1 MRRQLH
7 LSSMRGLGIK
17 CAAVLMLATS
27 VVCGYN
33 AKAQSTTISTLGF
46 EDGTTSGFIDQDAS
60 ETDSVS
66 ITNVRTG
73 TYANKM
79 YVKTASS
86 VKFFP
91 TNDAVFQVSSG
102 GAYAHVIY
110 WAKLSG
116 TPNSVAGYTNYV
128 DPNTVA
134 SYASWRT
141 NTTGPTVASG
151 SGSSLSSST
160 TGSASP
166 TTLSNSAWSQIHLG
180 ATAVATGY
188 MWPCVNRGTLI
199 ADSMFVDDFVLYTSN
214 SATDDIIAPGVATLF
229 TATSACTS
237 VNLAWTPGIDD
248 ITNAGYTGVQNTFIL
263 RTSVLTANTPSLH
276 NQAQYSTT
284 GGSAG
289 PDSVNDGTGK
299 WTIISTTT
307 GATAGTYTDNPGN
320 GSYKYAVI
328 MQDYAYN
335 YSTAAISSTVTLA
348 PAPTVSVST
357 ASQNICNNA
366 PTTAINFTP
375 SAGAT
380 YIWTSDNTSTGL
392 AATGITNIPSFTATN
407 STNAPITATVTVTPY
422 LGVCPGAPQTAVIVA
437 NPTPTVTATPSSQT
451 ICNGNI
457 NTVVGFSGNVGTAT
471 YNWTNNAP
479 TIGISGSGSGNI
491 GPFTAV
497 NAGTTQVAATITVT
511 PVINGCTG
519 TAQPATIFINPSPV
533 VTSTPSSQ
541 QVCNGATST
550 AIVFGTSVA
559 ATTSYSWVNNTPA
572 IGLAASNTGNV
583 PVFTAVNTGTAP
595 ITAVITVTPTA
606 TGCAGAAK
614 TDTIIVNPTPT
625 VLVNTSSQTVCN
637 GAPTG
642 AINFSSPVTGA
653 SYAWTNNTT
662 SINLAAT
669 GTTNIGSFN
678 AVNTGTT
685 AVTATITV
693 TPTANGCAG
702 PTQAPTITVNPTPV
716 VTSTPASQPV
726 CNGTNSGV
734 IVFSSSVANTSY
746 TWTNDN
752 TSTGLMAGN
761 TTSSIAPFAAINIGN
776 SSVVSNVTVI
786 PVANGCTGVAQT
798 ATITVNPTPVTTIS
812 APGQS
817 VCNNTQVTALNFS
830 SNVTGATTT
839 YAWTNSVPTIGTL
852 GSGTGNINAFTGL
865 NVTNTAVV
873 ANISVTPTA
882 NTCVGAPT
890 TTTITIKPTPVATAT
905 PASQPVCNGSATGVV
920 TFTSTVTGS
929 TYAWSSTNTSTG
941 ITSPGTT
948 NTVPVFTGVNT
959 TSAPVTSTIT
969 VIPTANGC
977 AGASQT
983 ATITINPIP
992 TVTASPSSQIKCNNG
1007 ATSVINFTS
1016 NVSGATYAWTNNTT
1030 GTGLATSGAGSS
1042 IGSVTA
1048 LNAGTA
1054 PVTAIITVVP
1064 TANGCTGAAQPDT
1077 VVINP
1082 TPTVIASA
1090 PQTVCNGAPTS
1101 LVTFSGSPVAN
1112 TSYNWTNNNTTIGLA
1127 AGNSGNIGIFNAINT
1142 TATVAAIATITVTP
1156 VANSCPGTPQTTSI
1170 TVNPTPNVG
1179 ISQPSQPVCATANTA
1194 QLFFGGTATSTI
1206 FNWTNNNAIIGLGAT
1221 GTGTNIPSFT
1231 AINNGTTPILDTI
1244 TVTPVAFGC
1253 VGAKAITTITAN
1265 PIPTVAATPLNQS
1278 VCNNAPTAITFT
1290 SPVAGATYN
1299 WTNSNTAVG
1308 LGATGANNVGFTARN
1323 TGIVPI
1329 AASISVI
1336 PVANGCAGAP
1346 QVATIIVNPTP
1357 TVVATP
1363 ATQSWCTGGLT
1374 TPVTFSGTVSGTSYS
1389 WANNN
1394 TSTGLGLNGSVII
1407 PSFTTT
1413 NTTQFQN
1420 VATVT
1425 VTPIANGCAGPLQAV
1440 TITVNPY
1447 PIAVTSASANTTS
1460 CSNDSV
1466 TLNSNTGS
1474 TFSYQWLYNN
1484 AVIPNAINA
1493 VYYAHNTG
1501 TYSVKINSR
1510 GCVSTS
1516 NGVPVIIKAIP
1527 PAPIYNIGGRLALCP
1542 GDSVILGTITAYNPS
1557 YTYQW
1562 QSNGSDIPG
1571 ATNVSYTTLGAGNY
1585 DVRVISGACTNTS
1598 AVLTVTANPAPPIS
1612 GVISAAN
1619 GAVCP
1624 GGSDLLHFDTS
1635 SYAYQWYR
1643 NNVIIH
1649 GATTSNYNAISAG
1662 SYMVGLTTSLGCTA
1676 FTGVETITTGTVP
1689 VPVIIQSD
1697 NQLCTQ
1703 LPGTYQWYLNG
1714 TAITGQT
1721 GSCFTPGPQAGCYT
1735 IAVTNAS
1742 QCVGI
1747 SAPFCYSTAVNNI
1760 TPAEIKL
1767 YPNPAT
1773 NIVNISSPESVNVII
1788 NSLDGKQLMYVEH
1801 ATTIDI
1807 SKLVNTIYLIKIY
1820 DKNNTLIKIE
1830 KLVKTSW

>member
-1 MRRQLH
+1 
-7 LSSMRGLGIK
+7 
-17 CAAVLMLATS
+17 MLAAS
-27 VVCGYN
+27 VMCGYN
-33 AKAQSTTISTLGF
+33 ARAQSATISTLGF
-46 EDGTTSGFIDQDAS
+46 EDGTLGGFGTQDAS
-60 ETDSVS
+60 ELDSLS
-66 ITNVRTG
+66 YFNTNNIRTG
-73 TYANKM
+73 VYGNKM
-79 YVKTASS
+79 YFKTASTP
-86 VKFFP
+86 KWCF
-91 TNDAVFQVSSG
+91 TNSAYLPSGSS
-102 GAYAHVIY
+102 
-110 WAKLSG
+110 
-116 TPNSVAGYTNYV
+116 
-128 DPNTVA
+128 A
-134 SYASWRT
+134 SYVHATCWEKL
-141 NTTGPTVASG
+141 TTGDASAVGGFISFRTTTATPPLASG
-151 SGSSLSSST
+151 SSNGLSSLSSGT
-160 TGSASP
+160 
-166 TTLSNSAWSQIHLG
+166 
-180 ATAVATGY
+180 ATALNGSTWTQVHYGVAVASTFN
-188 MWPCVNRGTLI
+188 MFPCFNRNGAFI
-199 ADSMFVDDFVLYTSN
+199 DSIFVDDIVLYTSS
-214 SATDDIIAPGVATLF
+214 SATDDIIAPSAATLF

-237 VNLAWTPGIDD
+237 VNLAWTPGVDD
-248 ITNAGYTGVQNTFIL
+248 ITNAGYTGVRNTFIL
-263 RTSVLTANTPSLH
+263 RTSVLTANAPSLH
-276 NQAQYSTT
+276 NQGQYSTT

-348 PAPTVSVST
+348 PAPTVSVSI
-357 ASQNICNNA
+357 ANQNICNNA

-375 SAGAT
+375 SASAT

-392 AATGITNIPSFTATN
+392 SATGITNIPSFTATN

-422 LGVCPGAPQTAVIVA
+422 LGVCAGASQTSVLVV

-471 YNWTNNAP
+471 YNWTNNTP
-479 TIGISGSGSGNI
+479 TIGITGSGAGNI

-497 NAGTTQVAATITVT
+497 NAGTTQILDTITVT

-519 TAQPATIFINPSPV
+519 TAQQATIFINPSPV
-533 VTSTPSSQ
+533 VTSTPSRQ
-541 QVCNGATST
+541 QVCNGAAST

-583 PVFTAVNTGTAP
+583 PTFSAVNTGTAP
-595 ITAVITVTPTA
+595 ITAIITVTPTA

-625 VLVNTSSQTVCN
+625 VSVNTAAQTICN

-642 AINFSSPVTGA
+642 AINFSSLVTGT
-653 SYAWTNNTT
+653 SYAWTNTTT

-669 GTTNIGSFN
+669 GTTNIGSFT

-693 TPTANGCAG
+693 TPTANGCVG
-702 PTQAPTITVNPTPV
+702 PTQTPTITVSPTPI
-716 VTSTPASQPV
+716 VTATPASQPV
-726 CNGTNSGV
+726 CNGLNSGT
-734 IVFSSSVANTSY
+734 IVFSSSVANTNY

-761 TTSSIAPFAAINIGN
+761 STSSVAPFTAINTGN
-776 SSVVSNVTVI
+776 SSVVSNVTI
-786 PVANGCTGVAQT
+786 TPVANGCTGIAQI
-798 ATITVNPTPVTTIS
+798 ATITVNPTPVANIS

-839 YAWTNSVPTIGTL
+839 YAWTNSVPAIGTS

-865 NVTNTAVV
+865 NATSTAVV

-882 NTCVGAPT
+882 NGCTGAPT

-905 PASQPVCNGSATGVV
+905 PASQPVCSGNPTGVV

-941 ITSPGTT
+941 ITSPGIT
-948 NTVPVFTGVNT
+948 NTVPVFTGVNIT
-959 TSAPVTSTIT
+959 NVPVTSTIT

-977 AGASQT
+977 AGVAQT

-992 TVTASPSSQIKCNNG
+992 TVTALPSSQVKCNNT

-1016 NVSGATYAWTNNTT
+1016 NVSGATYAWTNNTS
-1030 GTGLATSGAGSS
+1030 GTGLAASGANSS

-1048 LNAGTA
+1048 LNAGTT

-1064 TANGCTGAAQPDT
+1064 TANGCPGIGRFDT
-1077 VVINP
+1077 VVMNP
-1082 TPTVIASA
+1082 TPAVTVSL
-1090 PQTVCNGAPTS
+1090 PQTVCNGTTTS
-1101 LVTFSGSPVAN
+1101 PVTFSGSPVAN
-1112 TSYNWTNNNTTIGLA
+1112 TSYNWTNNNTAIGLA
-1127 AGNSGNIGIFNAINT
+1127 ASNSGNIGTFNAINT

-1179 ISQPSQPVCATANTA
+1179 ISQPSQPVCATANTT
-1194 QLFFGGTATSTI
+1194 QLFFGSTTTGTI
-1206 FNWTNNNAIIGLGAT
+1206 FNWTNSNANIGLSATT
-1221 GTGTNIPSFT
+1221 GTGTTIPSFIT
-1231 AINNGTTPILDTI
+1231 INTGTTPIQDTI

-1253 VGAKAITTITAN
+1253 VGAKAITTITVN
-1265 PIPTVAATPLNQS
+1265 PIPTVVATPLNQS
-1278 VCNNAPTAITFT
+1278 VCNNAPANITFT
-1290 SPVAGATYN
+1290 SPVAGTTYN
-1299 WTNSNTAVG
+1299 WTNNNTSAG
-1308 LGATGANNVGFTARN
+1308 LGASGTNNISFTAKN

-1336 PVANGCAGAP
+1336 PVANGCAGGS
-1346 QVATIIVNPTP
+1346 QYATIIVNPTP

-1363 ATQSWCTGGLT
+1363 ATQSGCTGAST
-1374 TPVTFSGTVSGTSYS
+1374 TPVTFSGTVSGTSYF

-1394 TSTGLGLNGSVII
+1394 TSTGLGLNGSVSI

-1425 VTPIANGCAGPLQAV
+1425 VTPVANGCAGQSQPV

-1466 TLNSNTGS
+1466 ILNSNTGT
-1474 TFSYQWLYNN
+1474 TFSYQWLFNN

-1493 VYYAHNTG
+1493 IYYAHHTG

-1527 PAPIYNIGGRLALCP
+1527 PAPIYNIGGSLALCP
-1542 GDSVILGTITAYNPS
+1542 GDSVILGTVTAYNPS

-1562 QSNGSDIPG
+1562 QSNGNDIPG
-1571 ATNVSYTTLGAGNY
+1571 ATNVSYTTQGVGNY
-1585 DVRVISGACTNTS
+1585 DVRVISGACANTS

-1612 GVISAAN
+1612 GSISAAN
-1619 GAVCP
+1619 SAVCP

-1649 GATTSNYNAISAG
+1649 GATTSNYNATSAG
-1662 SYMVGLTTSLGCTA
+1662 SYTVGLTTSLGCTA
-1676 FTGVETITTGTVP
+1676 FTGVETITMGTIP
-1689 VPVIIQSD
+1689 APVIVQAD

-1703 LPGTYQWYLNG
+1703 LHGTYQWYLNG

-1721 GSCFTPGPQAGCYT
+1721 GSCITPGTQAGCYT
-1735 IAVTNAS
+1735 VVVTNAS
-1742 QCVGI
+1742 QCVGE
-1747 SAPFCYSTAVNNI
+1747 SKPFCYSTAVNNV
-1760 TPAEIKL
+1760 TPAAVKL

-1773 NIVNISSPESVNVII
+1773 NIVNISAPESVNVTI
-1788 NSLDGKQLMYVEH
+1788 NSLDGKQLIYVEH

-1807 SKLVNTIYLIKIY
+1807 SKLANTIYLIKMY
-1820 DKNNTLIKIE
+1820 GKNNTLIKVE
-1830 KLVKTSW
+1830 KLVKTGW